1 MSRALV
7 WFRRDLSLD
16 DNLAWAGATSD
27 HTEVLPVYILD
38 HRLLDAAGPYRR
50 RLLIASVDSLGAELN
65 ALGGLLTVGTGD
77 PVAEV
82 VRLARDHQVDTVV
95 WNNDV
100 TAFARSR
107 DDATHR
113 ALSRLDIAVER
124 MWSTL
129 IHPPATILTA
139 AGRVP
144 RVFTRFYERWSDFP
158 LPGQA
163 RAGNARVLSIS
174 GEALPPLDA
183 PAPLPPGNAAAHGR
197 LTAFAERVD
206 PYDVDRDRPDRDATS
221 HLSAD
226 LRFGTISP
234 RAVLRRVGRS
244 TPGRLAFVRQLAWRD
259 WYAHLFAE
267 TPELVDHAQHAA
279 YDSIAW
285 NDNADALQAWKEGR
299 TGFPIIDAG
308 MRELDATGWMPN
320 RLRLVTASFLV
331 KDLLIDWRRGE
342 RHFRHLLIDADVPQN
357 AGNWQWVASTGP
369 DAAPYFRIMNPLT
382 QARRFDPDGDYVR
395 RWIPE
400 LAALRGAD
408 VHAPWELP
416 PLELARAGIT
426 LGDTYPTP
434 IIDHAA
440 ARTRT
445 LAAYAAARDTAAHL
459 LPN

>member
-38 HRLLDAAGPYRR
+38 PRLLDTAGPYRR
-50 RLLIASVDSLGAELN
+50 QLLIASANALASELH
-65 ALGGLLTVGTGD
+65 ALGGLLTIVTGD
-77 PVAEV
+77 PVEEV
-82 VRLARDHQVDTVV
+82 VVLARDHRVDTVV

-124 MWSTL
+124 TWSTL
-129 IHPPATILTA
+129 VHPPGNILTA
-139 AGRVP
+139 ARRVP
-144 RVFTRFYERWSDFP
+144 RIFARFHERWSDFP
-158 LPGQA
+158 LPEPA
-163 RAGNARVLSIS
+163 RAGDARVLSIS
-174 GEALPPLDA
+174 GEPLPLLDA
-183 PAPLPPGNAAAHGR
+183 PARLPPGNAAARAR
-197 LTAFAERVD
+197 LAAFAERVD
-206 PYDVDRDRPDRDATS
+206 AYDVDRDRPDRDATS

-234 RAVLRRVGRS
+234 RDVLRIIGRS
-244 TPGRLAFVRQLAWRD
+244 TPGRRAFTRQLAWRD

-267 TPELVDHAQHAA
+267 RPDLVDHPQQAA

-285 NDNADALQAWKEGR
+285 NEDAPALQAWKEGR
-299 TGFPIIDAG
+299 TGFPIVDAG
-308 MRELDATGWMPN
+308 MRELAATGWMPN

-342 RHFRHLLIDADVPQN
+342 RHFRHLLIDGDIPQN
-357 AGNWQWVASTGP
+357 AGNWQWVAGTGP
-369 DAAPYFRIMNPLT
+369 DAAPYFRIINPLT

-400 LAALRGAD
+400 LAALRGASI
-408 VHAPWELP
+408 HAPWELP
-416 PLELARAGIT
+416 PLELASAGIT
-426 LGDTYPTP
+426 LGETYPTP

-445 LAAYAAARDTAAHL
+445 LAAYAAARNTAAHV